1 MLLRVS
7 FLPCSLQVASFS
19 RAISCIKQL
28 RNLWCLAPAPVPVP
42 TTVPGEAAWRQ
53 PTPAPLLRRV
63 RFGRGATSGSGAP
76 DPTPASQ
83 FCDHFEK
90 ALWTWNKISAHKVLR
105 LIQKRECLQA
115 NLNGL
120 GTSSDY
126 SGMGCQE
133 MALLLVLT
141 GLVSAG
147 LHLPEPVYIS
157 SVCDVQRHCREV
169 LLENTALSGLGHLY
183 QDLKHRVSPAGL
195 AKFEQVRAAMD
206 REWTSTSEWVLA
218 QGAAASSTARE
229 AKAIQKDITASFGHR
244 LMQQYVA
251 VLGEDGVF
259 QDFAPCGKH
268 FKRCPLP
275 HRDQYYQGMR
285 LKMHVAGT
293 TCLDYSSMGLSRKE
307 MGESGA
313 ILAIWIK
320 QRLLSLEDAV
330 IQECTP
336 RFDPTVFQE
345 FLGEEYVII
354 DMGVLNPPQFG
365 WPASRPRRY
374 VVFLRKKTLRLAT
387 TVKQFVDGMSFFYEE
402 VHHDSRIFLC
412 APDEEVESMRA
423 SLSAKKFCG
432 PSTSFFRLLNG
443 TQQVRVA
450 NYRGLPKVQKMK
462 ADGKAVA
469 MNIDQAPDAMEYA
482 SAICPTLLT
491 RSTLWSDWGLRPYLP
506 KEHLVIMG
514 VPQWKPFWES
524 LGLSGPFFKA
534 SMLCD
539 TKLKSLAGNGMSLI
553 VVGLLQLH
561 VLSSVSKIDN
571 PSEDA

>member
-28 RNLWCLAPAPVPVP
+28 RKLWCLAPAPVPVP

-53 PTPAPLLRRV
+53 PTPAPLLHRV
-63 RFGRGATSGSGAP
+63 RFGRGERCFHLVDLFKAMRLAKVLRNADKVRAAIGLVHDLLEARHAGSADAARLRLSVPATSDSSAPHPKPASQCRDHAEEATSGSGAP

-206 REWTSTSEWVLA
+206 CEWTSTSEWVLA

-320 QRLLSLEDAV
+320 QRLLSLED
-330 IQECTP
+330 
-336 RFDPTVFQE
+336 
-345 FLGEEYVII
+345 
-354 DMGVLNPPQFG
+354 
-365 WPASRPRRY
+365 
-374 VVFLRKKTLRLAT
+374 LR
-387 TVKQFVDGMSFFYEE
+387 
-402 VHHDSRIFLC
+402 
-412 APDEEVESMRA
+412 
-423 SLSAKKFCG
+423 
-432 PSTSFFRLLNG
+432 
-443 TQQVRVA
+443 
-450 NYRGLPKVQKMK
+450 
-462 ADGKAVA
+462 
-469 MNIDQAPDAMEYA
+469 
-482 SAICPTLLT
+482 
-491 RSTLWSDWGLRPYLP
+491 
-506 KEHLVIMG
+506 
-514 VPQWKPFWES
+514 
-524 LGLSGPFFKA
+524 
-534 SMLCD
+534 
-539 TKLKSLAGNGMSLI
+539 
-553 VVGLLQLH
+553 
-561 VLSSVSKIDN
+561 
-571 PSEDA
+571 